1 MMIISIHARKTKTDV
16 MRTEKL
22 LCYSNTPAVLTLMRV
37 GLQLL

>member
-1 MMIISIHARKTKTDV
+1 MMIITIHTRKKTDAI
-16 MRTEKL
+16 RAEKL